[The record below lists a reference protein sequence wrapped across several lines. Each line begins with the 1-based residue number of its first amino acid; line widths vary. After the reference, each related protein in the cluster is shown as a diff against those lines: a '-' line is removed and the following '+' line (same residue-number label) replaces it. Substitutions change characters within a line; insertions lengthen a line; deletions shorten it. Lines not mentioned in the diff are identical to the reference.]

1 MLKNFIAINFSFK
14 YAFLL
19 RTNFASRRTLVR
31 LRVTHGKPWL
41 SLSVLNIF
49 FLFLILII
57 YNFQKGAF
65 SYASYSRPGKPRA

>member
-14 YAFLL
+14 HAFLL

-49 FLFLILII
+49 SYSLKKVAIKIRFYSHFFLF
-57 YNFQKGAF
+57 GT
-65 SYASYSRPGKPRA
+65 